1 MYVVIIK
8 EIVIFLV
15 CFIGNYIEW
24 NWINDMSISIKYE
37 MLIDVKKMYFVEI
50 IVFFFMCMLWRF
62 KRCIVY
68 CKRMEIFISKL
79 VEE

>member
-50 IVFFFMCMLWRF
+50 IVFFFY
-62 KRCIVY
+62 VY
-68 CKRMEIFISKL
+68 VVK
-79 VEE
+79 V

>member
-24 NWINDMSISIKYE
+24 NWINDISISIKYE

-50 IVFFFMCMLWRF
+50 IVFFFMCML
-62 KRCIVY
+62 
-68 CKRMEIFISKL
+68 
-79 VEE
+79 

>member
-50 IVFFFMCMLWRF
+50 IVFFFMCML
-62 KRCIVY
+62 
-68 CKRMEIFISKL
+68 
-79 VEE
+79 